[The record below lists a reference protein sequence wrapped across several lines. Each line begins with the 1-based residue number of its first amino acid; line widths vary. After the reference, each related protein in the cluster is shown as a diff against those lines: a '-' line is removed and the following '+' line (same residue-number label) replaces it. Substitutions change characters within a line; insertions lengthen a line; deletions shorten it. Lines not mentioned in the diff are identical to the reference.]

1 MKDRFEAV
9 FAIDIHSLLKDIPGE
24 VMNHRGFWRFL
35 AIGPFASCTVWR
47 QDGKNLATAFGLP
60 VRRGGD
66 EQERR
71 SICTAV
77 SHGGCTCVRRS
88 AGSEYVDVIGADLWW
103 SHLFRVQLGR
113 SIPTAHVFLE
123 EAGTLP
129 VADQRRLA
137 PLVTAA
143 RGRLGFD
150 ALDDSEVQERVR
162 QEKARAAG
170 RRADGSTRSA
180 TPRWRTKI
188 GRSLAKIDEEA

>member
-1 MKDRFEAV
+1 MRAE
-9 FAIDIHSLLKDIPGE
+9 
-24 VMNHRGFWRFL
+24 
-35 AIGPFASCTVWR
+35 IG
-47 QDGKNLATAFGLP
+47 
-60 VRRGGD
+60 
-66 EQERR
+66 
-71 SICTAV
+71 
-77 SHGGCTCVRRS
+77 
-88 AGSEYVDVIGADLWW
+88 GSEYVDVIGADLWW

-170 RRADGSTRSA
+170 RRADEVGQVSDPA
-180 TPRWRTKI
+180 LENEPDAP
-188 GRSLAKIDEEA
+188 LAGDSDEEA